1 MLEYRETERGR
12 ILSAGYPAVEDLID
26 SENFEAINNTFERAY
41 QQLEVIAKQ
50 RKGGLKRGREARQ
63 AMKSIELVMD
73 LLSELLAI
81 KYRLQGLAKVQKKS
95 P

>member
-1 MLEYRETERGR
+1 MLEYRDTARGR

-26 SENFEAINNTFERAY
+26 SENFEALNNTFEQAY
-41 QQLEVIAKQ
+41 QQLEAIAKQ

-81 KYRLQGLAKVQKKS
+81 KYRLQGLAKATKK
-95 P
+95 